1 MKKKNA
7 PNSKFKGL
15 YLPFLFLIFFAGAV
29 QAQNDKIRTIEK
41 TFDGKT
47 ALWASH
53 RYGDLVLKK
62 GAGNQIKAVLTI
74 SASGKDEEEIQQFLN
89 RFQLTAS
96 EAPDDKVD
104 FKTDDIIKNWKTVNG
119 RTTIKFNDGQSFSG
133 IQNFKMTLEIFVPKL
148 RYATLENKYAAI
160 KAEEGTTT
168 SLEIKM
174 YDGAVDV
181 PGQFENLV
189 LDLKY
194 GRGSVG
200 HFSNCNAVL
209 YDYDLTLGNG
219 GALTMESKYSG
230 LRIGNLQSLKLD
242 CFDDDFR
249 IGAVSGFTDIQ
260 DKYSEF
266 NFSGNLSDASF
277 RLYDSKVEAKNGE
290 NIRVFESKYT
300 EFSFQELNSLHF
312 DSSFDDQVQVLKVGA
327 LSAGESKYTE
337 FNADGLWKSLNFPSS
352 FDDDIRVRNVGG
364 SFEGLTFNGKYSD
377 LSLPIPA
384 SVKYEIDAVLKYGK
398 LVFPESA
405 METSFYK
412 EKGDEITL
420 KARAKGAS
428 ENAPKLNIKSFD
440 GAIRLE

>member
-7 PNSKFKGL
+7 SNSKFKGL
-15 YLPFLFLIFFAGAV
+15 YLSFLLLILCAGAV
-29 QAQNDKIRTIEK
+29 PAQNDKTRTVEK

-62 GAGNQIKAVLTI
+62 GAGSQIRAVLTI
-74 SASGKDEEEIQQFLN
+74 TASAKNDEDLQQFLN
-89 RFQLTAS
+89 RFELTAS
-96 EAPDDKVD
+96 EAPDNKVD
-104 FKTDDIIKNWKTVNG
+104 IKTDDIIKNWKSVNG

-160 KAEEGTTT
+160 KVEEGTAAT
-168 SLEIKM
+168 LEIKM
-174 YDGAVDV
+174 YDGAVDA
-181 PGQFENLV
+181 PGQFENLT

-200 HFSNCNAVL
+200 HFGNCNAVL

-219 GALTMESKYSG
+219 GAITMESKYSG
-230 LRIGNLQSLKLD
+230 LHIGNLQSLKLN

-249 IGAVSGFTDIQ
+249 IGGVSGVTDIQ

-266 NFSGNLSDASF
+266 HFSGNLSDASF
-277 RLYDSKVEAKNGE
+277 RLYDSKVEAKNGGD
-290 NIRVFESKYT
+290 IRVFESKYT
-300 EFSFQELNSLHF
+300 EFSFQELNSLQF
-312 DSSFDDQVQVLKVGA
+312 DSSFDDQVQVVKVGA
-327 LSAGESKYTE
+327 LSAVESKYTE
-337 FNADGLWKSLNFPSS
+337 FSADGLWKSLNFPAS

-377 LSLPIPA
+377 LTLPIPA
-384 SVKYEIDAVLKYGK
+384 SVKYEIDAELKYGK
-398 LVFPESA
+398 LVFPESG
-405 METSFYK
+405 METSYYK

-428 ENAPKLNIKSFD
+428 ENAPKLNIKSYD